1 MCSNNF
7 YAFLEELD
15 SGLVRMALLHHSS
28 TRWFLLTVGSVSDV
42 ASDVNANVR
51 FGNVM
56 LHALTSTA
64 VFMQHIGMNFKNLRS
79 KHGD

>member
-1 MCSNNF
+1 MVCSKNG

-15 SGLVRMALLHHSS
+15 SGLVSMALLHHSS
-28 TRWFLLTVGSVSDV
+28 TRWFVLTVGSVSDV

-56 LHALTSTA
+56 LRALTSTA
-64 VFMQHIGMNFKNLRS
+64 VFMQQIGMSFKKPS
-79 KHGD
+79 KQAR